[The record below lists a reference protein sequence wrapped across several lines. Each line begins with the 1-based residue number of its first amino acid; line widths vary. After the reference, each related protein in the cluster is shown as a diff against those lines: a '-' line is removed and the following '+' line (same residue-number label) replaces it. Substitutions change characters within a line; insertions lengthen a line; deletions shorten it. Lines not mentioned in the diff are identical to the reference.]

1 MAHARIIADAM
12 SNKKWFHLLIITVL
26 LAAVFLPILFTG
38 YSTIDRAEAEFAAK
52 NYSSAAQ
59 QYQQAVRLL
68 PWRSDLWEKAGI
80 SAFANGN
87 FSDAINF
94 LIRAPK
100 LSEQGWVVLGH
111 SCVNTND
118 LPSALRAYQQGLQF
132 YDSAYLYAGLAFI
145 FREQKDWLA
154 ESDAL
159 KNQLRLDISDAYT
172 HYRLGLLLTVLEPE
186 QAFSELMLASA
197 LNPEIDSAVQTLRAA
212 LNLSTIQPDESQQML
227 TIGRG
232 LGLVQEWDL
241 SIAAFE
247 KATQINAENAE
258 AWAWLGE
265 AKQQIGQD
273 GSVDLDLALSLDHTS
288 AVIRALRALHWNR
301 QEKYDQMLAE
311 YLLAASYDPANP
323 AWQAS
328 LGDAYF
334 KLGDL
339 ASALPA
345 YQRATELA
353 PNEATYWRLLAVFCA
368 ENGICVEDVGLPA
381 AQKAVRLAPNNPFA
395 LDALGW
401 SYLSSGR
408 YAIAEQTLSDV
419 VARFPDHFPAHIHLA
434 TTYLAQGKRAA
445 AFNLLTYVRDADQTG
460 IHRETAEK
468 LLEKYFP

>member
-1 MAHARIIADAM
+1 M